1 MKVITLLTL
10 LLSTTLIF
18 GDDTTPLKIMFFGD
32 SVISGVHNS
41 EVEVCPFRYEF
52 LRHGVQGSEVQVVGT
67 NQDKE
72 GTCQKIGEEL
82 SVQNNGYQH
91 ANIDDLLDYITADLQ
106 YLYNPV
112 DYIFTSI
119 GLQDCLTW
127 KEGGDFQILS
137 QSVRRIM
144 GRLLNLNENAKIYHL
159 PIMLPPSAGKVA
171 TDCMNF
177 VNKKLRDLYDPK
189 QGSRIAILDPIKGKQ
204 PTEDLFIKIGGSE
217 NTEPVVTVTPVVTQ
231 PAVVPQEQPS
241 AIQNSVITTPT
252 ITPVVTQPAVV
263 PKEQPSAVQNSVIT
277 TPKITPV
284 VTQPAVVPQ
293 EQQSAVQNSVI
304 TTPTITPVVTQPA
317 VVPQQQQS
325 AVQNSVKTPQV
336 TPVVTQPAVVPQA
349 QTSVVQNSV
358 VTTPTA
364 PVLSVTTPAVAPLAP
379 TPPTTTGLPEAA
391 ITPQV
396 VVPSAP
402 SNTQVVTEEPDV
414 STPPVATQ
422 PIVMP
427 QVTPPAVPGLQ
438 ATPQITPQAEA
449 PAVPNVSQPP
459 VAAQANLPVVSAETA
474 GPQTLETP
482 VLVQPSGNVQNS
494 NEIRRMLKHIL
505 EFLPNQELSLIIAN
519 VLVTSIDWDF
529 RAQTPTPT
537 MEVTKEPDYYGYD
550 WCMSNYEDN
559 ECFEYYYG
567 YVWCLKEYTEDECY
581 NYYYGDVESW
591 EEDDSYKWCL
601 NFYDEEY
608 CSFAYLGEEPETWDW
623 LSFGYH
629 DCTKVKDIDECF
641 EQYYGYAWCV
651 NEYSDTDCY
660 EYYYGDGFEWDAE
673 KSIKWCLNFYDES
686 ECLVR
691 YDSSAT
697 YDDNAVP
704 SKWVAFTIAIT
715 AGILVWVCYR
725 KLNCF
730 KSKDYSRLN
739 TRTTG
744 GEDEVELL

>member
-1 MKVITLLTL
+1 MQVITLLTL

-18 GDDTTPLKIMFFGD
+18 GVDTTLKIMFFGD
-32 SVISGVHNS
+32 SLISGVHNS
-41 EVEVCPFRYEF
+41 DVEVCPFRYEF
-52 LRHGVQGSEVQVVGT
+52 LRLGMQGREVQVVGT
-67 NQDKE
+67 NKDKK

-82 SVQNNGYQH
+82 SVQNNGYQQ
-91 ANIDDLLDYITADLQ
+91 ASTDDLLDYITADLQ
-106 YLYNPV
+106 FLHNPV
-112 DYIFTSI
+112 DYIFSSI
-119 GLQDCLTW
+119 GLQDCLSW
-127 KEGGDFQILS
+127 EVGGDFQIVS

-171 TDCMNF
+171 IDCMIF
-177 VNKKLRDLYDPK
+177 VNEKLRDLYDPK
-189 QGSRIAILDPIKGKQ
+189 KQGNRIVILDPLQGAQ
-204 PTEDLFIKIGGSE
+204 PAEDLFIKIGASE
-217 NTEPVVTVTPVVTQ
+217 NTEPLVTVTPVVAQPAVVPQEQPSAVQNSAITSPTVAPVVTQ
-231 PAVVPQEQPS
+231 PAVVPQEKP
-241 AIQNSVITTPT
+241 
-252 ITPVVTQPAVV
+252 
-263 PKEQPSAVQNSVIT
+263 
-277 TPKITPV
+277 
-284 VTQPAVVPQ
+284 
-293 EQQSAVQNSVI
+293 SAVQNSVI

-317 VVPQQQQS
+317 VVPQAQPS
-325 AVQNSVKTPQV
+325 TVQNSVMTTTTV
-336 TPVVTQPAVVPQA
+336 TPVVMQPAVVPQA
-349 QTSVVQNSV
+349 QPPAIQSPVI
-358 VTTPTA
+358 TTPSA
-364 PVLSVTTPAVAPLAP
+364 PELPVTTPAIAPLAP
-379 TPPTTTGLPEAA
+379 NPPLPPTTVDTINLQPSSPSAPMPVEQPEAV

-402 SNTQVVTEEPDV
+402 SNTPAVTKDV
-414 STPPVATQ
+414 SNVFTPTVATQ
-422 PIVMP
+422 PIVVP
-427 QVTPPAVPGLQ
+427 QVTPPAVPGPQ
-438 ATPQITPQAEA
+438 STPQTTPTAEA
-449 PAVPNVSQPP
+449 PATPDVFQSP
-459 VAAQANLPVVSAETA
+459 VVAQTELPPVVSAEPA
-474 GPQTLETP
+474 EPQTLETP
-482 VLVQPSGNVQNS
+482 VLAQPSVNVDSS
-494 NEIRRMLKHIL
+494 NGITRRLKPIL
-505 EFLPNQELSLIIAN
+505 EYLPNQELSMLIAN
-519 VLVTSIDWDF
+519 DLVKSIDWDF

-550 WCMSNYEDN
+550 WCMNNYEDN

-567 YVWCLKEYTEDECY
+567 YVWCLKEYSETECY
-581 NYYYGDVESW
+581 SYYYGDVESW

-629 DCTKVKDIDECF
+629 DCTKVKDINECF

-673 KSIKWCLNFYDES
+673 NSIKWCLNFYDEP
-686 ECLVR
+686 ECLIR

-697 YDDNAVP
+697 YNDNAVP
-704 SKWVAFTIAIT
+704 SKWIAFTFAIT

-739 TRTTG
+739 TRTAG